1 MYRVMIVDDE
11 PLVRQGII
19 RSVNWDNHGV
29 EQIEEANDG
38 LQALEKY
45 RKTKVDILITDIK
58 MPRMNGLELIRALR
72 EENAHPIIIVLS
84 GYSDFEYLQ
93 EAIRMEVTDYLLKPL
108 DPEELHEVI
117 GTAVSRIRMKR
128 RGDAL
133 ARAGKN
139 LLRENTFLR
148 LIEGNIGNN
157 ELKEKLKNLNIRINK
172 GTYRVSVF
180 QILSQDETDKKE
192 LALMIYAAANVCDEL
207 MRERQY
213 GLSFPF
219 MENYVILLYDRHQTL
234 AQIRS
239 FEEEVR
245 GTLAQILKVKVKSGM
260 GVEVEELEEVAC
272 SFQEAKKSLE
282 EQNGG
287 TPDKVYSKLVGDL
300 LQYLKEHYR
309 DNPSLK
315 EIAAAFYVNPS
326 YLGYI
331 FKKEYGESF
340 IDCVNRHKVEYAK
353 EQLLTTN
360 LKIYEIAEKVGFTD
374 TRYFVKIF
382 KKYMGVNPSKL
393 RSPE

>member
-1 MYRVMIVDDE
+1 MIVDDE

-29 EQIEEANDG
+29 EQIEEASDG
-38 LQALEKY
+38 QQALEKY
-45 RKTKVDILITDIK
+45 RETRVDILITDIK
-58 MPRMNGLELIRALR
+58 MPRMNGLELIRELR
-72 EENAHPIIIVLS
+72 GESTQPIIIVLS
-84 GYSDFEYLQ
+84 GYSDFAYLQ

-157 ELKEKLKNLNIRINK
+157 ELKDKLKNLNIQINK
-172 GTYRVSVF
+172 GTYRISVLK
-180 QILSQDETDKKE
+180 ILSGEEADKKE
-192 LALMIYAAANVCDEL
+192 VSLMIYAAANVCDEL
-207 MRERQY
+207 MKERQY
-213 GLSFPF
+213 GLSFSC
-219 MENYVILLYDRHQTL
+219 MENYVILLYDRRQTL
-234 AQIRS
+234 AQIQA

-245 GTLAQILKVKVKSGM
+245 GTLARLLKVKVRSGM

-282 EQNGG
+282 EQSGG
-287 TPDKVYSKLVGDL
+287 APVKEYSKLVSDL
-300 LQYLKEHYR
+300 LQYLGEHYR
-309 DNPSLK
+309 DNLFLK

-360 LKIYEIAEKVGFTD
+360 LKIYEIAENVGFTD

-382 KKYMGVNPSKL
+382 KKYMGVNPSKI
-393 RSPE
+393 RRT